1 MTQEKYDRQTGH
13 AIRNLEVKV
22 GNLTHQL
29 LATNDHKKSLL
40 IAADLVAAIREL
52 VEERGTDRR

>member
-29 LATNDHKKSLL
+29 LATNDHKKSLV
-40 IAADLVAAIREL
+40 IAADLV
-52 VEERGTDRR
+52 VGDSGTGRGARH